1 MAGHGKAQTSS
12 SEVKGVLHELLTSIT
27 SKKRAIKS
35 GHDQDSN
42 QSIKCSSGNA
52 NDAGNQISEWRRLS
66 CFIPD
71 SSWSEKPTVKH
82 VRLLTYSVGGAILS
96 RINCNPLGTGPTAKM
111 SSDTEM
117 RNDWEKR
124 DVRAWLLTTFE
135 VIT

>member
-52 NDAGNQISEWRRLS
+52 NDAGNQISE
-66 CFIPD
+66 
-71 SSWSEKPTVKH
+71 
-82 VRLLTYSVGGAILS
+82 
-96 RINCNPLGTGPTAKM
+96 
-111 SSDTEM
+111 
-117 RNDWEKR
+117 
-124 DVRAWLLTTFE
+124 
-135 VIT
+135 